1 MKVYLVTKNPEK
13 IRTAKHGLSG
23 FNIEAQPFTGEFS
36 EIQAA
41 SSIEIARGVVTELAL
56 KLRQPVMREDHS
68 FCVPALNN
76 FPGPFTRYIE
86 KQLSCLQLLTL
97 LENETDK
104 SAYFELALA
113 YADEM
118 GNLIEKVTRVPVELA
133 YNEKHKPHEWQT
145 IMKMQG
151 DNRFFSEYDYAE
163 RIDAFSKNFVALA
176 RMLRE
181 SGRVE

>member
-1 MKVYLVTKNPEK
+1 MKVYLVTGNQEK

-23 FNIEAQPFTGEFS
+23 FNIEAQPFTGDFS

-41 SSIEIARGVVTELAL
+41 TSIEVARAVASEIARELQ
-56 KLRQPVMREDHS
+56 RPVIREDHS

-133 YNEKHKPHEWQT
+133 YNEEHKPHEWQT

-151 DNRFFSEYDYAE
+151 DDRFFPEYDYAE
-163 RIDAFSKNFVALA
+163 RINAFSKNYVALA
-176 RMLRE
+176 QMLCE